1 MASLRSLITIRSIIK
16 KQRSIT
22 RSIITTNQRNPL
34 MISMELSRLW
44 FKNKPILSQHATP
57 SDARR
62 ELLKI
67 PVRLISLKE
76 MLQLTPPLSQLA
88 PQLSAK
94 PALLLI
100 LVNNILLKETPP
112 LLPSQLATP
121 LDAKKEP
128 LKTLEKLILPKE
140 TPLPPLSQ
148 LAILLVAKRN
158 RRRLWRG
165 LLDQKA

>member
-76 MLQLTPPLSQLA
+76 MLQLTPPLSQHA

-94 PALLLI
+94 PALPLI
-100 LVNNILLKETPP
+100 LVNNMLLKETPP
-112 LLPSQLATP
+112 LLPYQLATL
-121 LDAKKEP
+121 LDATP
-128 LKTLEKLILPKE
+128 LLLLILVNNTLLKE
-140 TPLPPLSQ
+140 TPLPLPPPSQ
-148 LAILLVAKRN
+148 
-158 RRRLWRG
+158 
-165 LLDQKA
+165 